1 MTTPPA
7 EQVGTNVLF
16 EDERVRVWSPARA
29 PAESPTKP
37 IHRTDCS
44 SIVGSGGL
52 IRFADP
58 ENAADSH
65 DVPFND
71 HRVTFVPVREGKVDN
86 RLADIRE
93 ECRRNAVGLEP
104 PRPAGSAPGRPDGP

>member
-16 EDERVRVWSPARA
+16 EDERVRVWS
-29 PAESPTKP
+29 
-37 IHRTDCS
+37 
-44 SIVGSGGL
+44 GGL

-58 ENAADSH
+58 ENSADSH